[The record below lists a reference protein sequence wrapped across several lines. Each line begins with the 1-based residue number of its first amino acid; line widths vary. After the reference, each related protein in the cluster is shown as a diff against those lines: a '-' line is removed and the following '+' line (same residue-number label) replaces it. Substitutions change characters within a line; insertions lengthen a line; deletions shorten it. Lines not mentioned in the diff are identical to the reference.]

1 MQSAPVK
8 RRFPLEFH
16 ARYPPHMDIKVYEY
30 KGCGTCHKALKWLE
44 AKGVQYEKIPIR
56 EQPPSKTELN
66 RMLKIYEGNLR
77 RLFNTSGGD
86 YKELNLK
93 DKLSSLTETQAINLL
108 AGNGNLIKRP
118 FVLTKKNGVIGFKE
132 EEWKNLLG

>member
-1 MQSAPVK
+1 M
-8 RRFPLEFH
+8 L
-16 ARYPPHMDIKVYEY
+16 KVYEY
-30 KGCGTCHKALKWLE
+30 KGCGTCRKALKWLE

-56 EQPPSKTELN
+56 EQPPSKTELK

-93 DKLSSLTETQAINLL
+93 DKLPTLSDTQAISLL

-118 FVLTKKNGVIGFKE
+118 FVLINKSGVIGFKE
-132 EEWKNLLG
+132 EEWKKLLG

>member
-1 MQSAPVK
+1 MLK
-8 RRFPLEFH
+8 
-16 ARYPPHMDIKVYEY
+16 IYEY
-30 KGCGTCHKALKWLE
+30 KSCGTCRKALKWLE

-56 EQPPSKTELN
+56 EQPPSKTELK

-93 DKLSSLTETQAINLL
+93 DKLPTLSDTQAISLL

-118 FVLTKKNGVIGFKE
+118 FVLINKSGVIGFKE
-132 EEWKNLLG
+132 EEWKKLLG

>member
-1 MQSAPVK
+1 MLK
-8 RRFPLEFH
+8 
-16 ARYPPHMDIKVYEY
+16 IYEY
-30 KGCGTCHKALKWLE
+30 KGCGTCRKALKWLE

-56 EQPPSKTELN
+56 EQPPSKTELK

-77 RLFNTSGGD
+77 RLFNTSGDD

-93 DKLSSLTETQAINLL
+93 DKLPTLSDTQAISLL

-118 FVLTKKNGVIGFKE
+118 FVLINKSGVIGFKE
-132 EEWKNLLG
+132 EEWKKLLG

>member
-1 MQSAPVK
+1 M
-8 RRFPLEFH
+8 L
-16 ARYPPHMDIKVYEY
+16 KVYEY
-30 KGCGTCHKALKWLE
+30 KGCGTCRKALKWLE

-56 EQPPSKTELN
+56 EQPPSKTELK

-93 DKLSSLTETQAINLL
+93 DKLPTLSDTQAISLL

-118 FVLTKKNGVIGFKE
+118 FVLINKSGVIGFKE
-132 EEWKNLLG
+132 EEYKQFVNG